1 MRIGPAHLRA
11 MRVAMKMTQKELG
24 EEIGVAENTIWRYE
38 HGHLRLTER
47 TLKAVRAVAKLRGV
61 WNL

>member
-1 MRIGPAHLRA
+1 
-11 MRVAMKMTQKELG
+11 MKMTQKELG

>member
-11 MRVAMKMTQKELG
+11 IRVAMKMTQKELG

-38 HGHLRLTER
+38 LGQLRLTER